1 MTSIATITAN
11 WYVRY
16 REAVQLDESSIRR
29 PEMPEARGGQ
39 ANIEAG
45 TPRKNWPKNSCG
57 QSLAVNADPKVR

>member
-29 PEMPEARGGQ
+29 PEMPEARGG
-39 ANIEAG
+39 
-45 TPRKNWPKNSCG
+45 SG
-57 QSLAVNADPKVR
+57 QYRSRDTAEELAEEFHAVNHSL